1 MRFISLILSFIML
14 SGSILPGGDMHELP
28 KMANLVTHYEEH
40 LQESGNQLSFLE
52 FLELH
57 YSGPKAS
64 HSDEHDELPF
74 HHLCSMSFLA
84 IIPSQVYT
92 FQLREEPLDYSV
104 LYNFSVVRDHI
115 PNVWQ
120 PPRV

>member
-1 MRFISLILSFIML
+1 
-14 SGSILPGGDMHELP
+14 
-28 KMANLVTHYEEH
+28 
-40 LQESGNQLSFLE
+40 
-52 FLELH
+52 
-57 YSGPKAS
+57 
-64 HSDEHDELPF
+64 
-74 HHLCSMSFLA
+74 MSFLA